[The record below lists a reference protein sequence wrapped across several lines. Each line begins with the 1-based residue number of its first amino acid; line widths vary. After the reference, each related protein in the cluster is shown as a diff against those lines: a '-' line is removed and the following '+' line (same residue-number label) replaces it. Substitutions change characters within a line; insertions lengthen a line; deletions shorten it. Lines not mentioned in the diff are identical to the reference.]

1 MENLTARLKR
11 DIYRYSKGF
20 SGFNSYVSYEG
31 FIQHVRR
38 CCDMRTKIDKAYFN
52 FVKGNEDVKLVN
64 FQEFRKEIYEKRNS
78 RRENRWIFVPIFETS
93 FVKDYIENKKDLRRA
108 FSDHLSFSRGRNHWA
123 KNSTDYNLLDIL
135 LRKTENQFN
144 N

>member
-1 MENLTARLKR
+1 MRNLTARLKR

-38 CCDMRTKIDKAYFN
+38 CCDMRTKVDRAYFD

-78 RRENRWIFVPIFETS
+78 RRKNSWIFVPIFQNP
-93 FVKDYIENKKDLRRA
+93 FVKDYMTNKKYLSKV
-108 FSDHLSFSRGRNHWA
+108 FSDHLNFSHSRNHWA
-123 KNSTDYNLLDIL
+123 KNLTDYNLLSIL
-135 LRKTENQFN
+135 LRKSENQF
-144 N
+144 